1 MSDAIR
7 SRIAVLVAP
16 LSPPCGSDAR
26 FDPGYEALRDE
37 VKKLESPGGARV
49 DWAVVEK
56 RGSALLSATTK
67 DLLVAAYT
75 AHALFECEGP
85 GGLGAGLLLLNE
97 MLDGFWDGLF
107 PPMARMRARSSAL
120 AWWVERT
127 SIRLSTHHGAFD
139 AELLVLLASES
150 ERLSTLV
157 RGRFGDAAP
166 AIGPLQQAIERIRLN
181 NGAAPS
187 DGGAAPLAQNS
198 AAAATPA
205 APPAS
210 TASAGAPAP
219 VATATATLPDTGA
232 APMLDAAPASSST
245 AVSADP
251 AATVGPAGAG
261 DLAAQVAARAAEWL
275 APIRADQPAGDDARY
290 DDGYVRVRDQ
300 IKRLDSPAGIAVEWV
315 HVLRDSSALLQ
326 TRSKDLLIAVHL
338 VYALYD
344 QRGLDGL
351 YSGLCLL
358 HGLLERYWDGLYPDL
373 RRGPRARAN
382 AIAWLI
388 ARLDTLGER
397 PLAPAEHPLV
407 AQLVQLAA
415 ELERMVDA
423 RFADQRPALSPLSS
437 ALERLALAVPAPA
450 PPKAAVAAA
459 PEPAAKTTTP
469 AAVPAPLPAA
479 AAASPAPAPG
489 PAVAAKLPTEIG
501 PAPVV
506 SNQYELDA
514 FYRKL
519 RTQLWE
525 LANALR
531 TVDDADP
538 VAYRLARTA
547 SYLTVVDTVQSE
559 PNGNTTF
566 GAPSPYLLGEV
577 EGLVKDQQWQ
587 KALALAE
594 SSLQKSAY
602 LLDLHRHVHDALQ
615 RLGPRYARAQRTV
628 EAELG
633 SLLKRAPELP
643 ERRFDN
649 GTPFADAATQEWLA
663 QLAAASGGG
672 ANGGKPGDDA
682 DPEDQATLAAVRSSI
697 AAGQTVEALEAFE
710 ELQARLGSG
719 RERFSARLIVA
730 RAHASAGDGEMA
742 AAVFEGLIEELDRHR
757 LDVWDP
763 SLASECLASY
773 YHCLKALGQRDKEMA
788 QAAGVVYRRLC
799 RVDPKRALT
808 EASR

>member
-1 MSDAIR
+1 MTAAIR
-7 SRIAVLVAP
+7 SRVAQLIAP
-16 LSPPCGSDAR
+16 LPATPCGSDAR
-26 FDPGYEALRDE
+26 FDPGYEALREE
-37 VKKLESPGGARV
+37 VKKLESPGAARV
-49 DWAVVEK
+49 DWAAVEK

-85 GGLGAGLLLLNE
+85 SGLGAGLLLLNE

-127 SIRLSTHHGAFD
+127 SIRLGSHDGVFD
-139 AELLVLLASES
+139 AELLALLASEC

-181 NGAAPS
+181 AG
-187 DGGAAPLAQNS
+187 
-198 AAAATPA
+198 
-205 APPAS
+205 
-210 TASAGAPAP
+210 GAPAP
-219 VATATATLPDTGA
+219 AAAAAGPNPPSSSPASPSPSPSPTPATAVPPDPPAA
-232 APMLDAAPASSST
+232 APS
-245 AVSADP
+245 AVTPSADSP
-251 AATVGPAGAG
+251 SADGD
-261 DLAAQVAARAAEWL
+261 DLAAQLAARAAEWL
-275 APIRADQPAGDDARY
+275 APIRPDQPAGDDARY

-300 IKRLDSPAGIAVEWV
+300 IKRLDSPAGIAVDWAA
-315 HVLRDSSALLQ
+315 VLRDGSGLLQ
-326 TRSKDLLIAVHL
+326 TRSKDLLIAAHVA
-338 VYALYD
+338 YALYD

-382 AIAWLI
+382 GIAWLI

-397 PLAPAEHPLV
+397 ALAPAELPMV
-407 AQLVQLAA
+407 AQLAQVAA
-415 ELERMVDA
+415 ELERAVET
-423 RFADQRPALSPLSS
+423 RFAEQRPALSPLSA

-450 PPKAAVAAA
+450 PPPKTAAA
-459 PEPAAKTTTP
+459 PTP
-469 AAVPAPLPAA
+469 AAPLATPAATPAPSSAPTAAGPAA
-479 AAASPAPAPG
+479 APAAAPT
-489 PAVAAKLPTEIG
+489 VAAKLPTEIG
-501 PAPVV
+501 PVPVV

-519 RTQLWE
+519 RGQLWD

-531 TVDDADP
+531 GVDDADP
-538 VAYRLARTA
+538 LAYRLARTA
-547 SYLTVVDTVQSE
+547 AYLTVVDTVPTE

-577 EGLVKDQQWQ
+577 EGLVKDQHWQ

-602 LLDLHRHVHDALQ
+602 LLDLHRHVHASLQ

-628 EAELG
+628 EAELS
-633 SLLKRAPELP
+633 SLLERAPELA
-643 ERRFDN
+643 ERKFDN
-649 GTPFADAATQEWLA
+649 GTPFADAATKEWLA
-663 QLAAASGGG
+663 ELAASGGG
-672 ANGGKPGDDA
+672 AGATKAGDEADA
-682 DPEDQATLAAVRSSI
+682 EDQAALAAVRSAI
-697 AAGQTVEALEAFE
+697 AAGQTADALEAFE
-710 ELQARLGSG
+710 DLLGRLGSG
-719 RERFSARLIVA
+719 RERFGARLVVA
-730 RAHASAGDGEMA
+730 RAHAAAGSGEMA
-742 AAVFEGLIEELDRHR
+742 AAMFEGLIEELDRHR
-757 LDVWDP
+757 IDVWDP

>member
-1 MSDAIR
+1 M
-7 SRIAVLVAP
+7 P
-16 LSPPCGSDAR
+16 
-26 FDPGYEALRDE
+26 
-37 VKKLESPGGARV
+37 
-49 DWAVVEK
+49 
-56 RGSALLSATTK
+56 
-67 DLLVAAYT
+67 
-75 AHALFECEGP
+75 
-85 GGLGAGLLLLNE
+85 
-97 MLDGFWDGLF
+97 
-107 PPMARMRARSSAL
+107 
-120 AWWVERT
+120 
-127 SIRLSTHHGAFD
+127 
-139 AELLVLLASES
+139 
-150 ERLSTLV
+150 
-157 RGRFGDAAP
+157 AP
-166 AIGPLQQAIERIRLN
+166 AP
-181 NGAAPS
+181 
-187 DGGAAPLAQNS
+187 
-198 AAAATPA
+198 AATPA
-205 APPAS
+205 AA
-210 TASAGAPAP
+210 
-219 VATATATLPDTGA
+219 VANE
-232 APMLDAAPASSST
+232 PASSPAASSET
-245 AVSADP
+245 AVPADP
-251 AATVGPAGAG
+251 AATAAATADDPAAKH
-261 DLAAQVAARAAEWL
+261 AARAAEWL
-275 APIRADQPAGDDARY
+275 APIRPDQPAGDDARY
-290 DDGYVRVRDQ
+290 DDGYTRVREQ
-300 IKRLDSPAGIAVEWV
+300 IKRLDSPAGIPVEWV
-315 HVLRDSSALLQ
+315 HVLRDGSALLQ
-326 TRSKDLLIAVHL
+326 TRSKDLLIAAHVA
-338 VYALYD
+338 YALYD

-358 HGLLERYWDGLYPDL
+358 HGLLDRYWDGLYPDL

-397 PLAPAEHPLV
+397 PLAPAEHSLV
-407 AQLVQLAA
+407 AELAQIAA
-415 ELERMVDA
+415 ELERVVDA

-450 PPKAAVAAA
+450 APPVPKAATASTPPAA
-459 PEPAAKTTTP
+459 PKPAPAATPATPPTP
-469 AAVPAPLPAA
+469 AATQAAQVAAPA
-479 AAASPAPAPG
+479 PAPAPG

-501 PAPVV
+501 PVPVV

-519 RTQLWE
+519 RGQLWD

-531 TVDDADP
+531 AVDDADP

-547 SYLTVVDTVQSE
+547 SYLTVVDTVANE

-602 LLDLHRHVHDALQ
+602 LLDLHRHVHASLL

-643 ERRFDN
+643 ERKFDN
-649 GTPFADAATQEWLA
+649 GTAFADATTKEWLA
-663 QLAAASGGG
+663 GLAAASGGG
-672 ANGGKPGDDA
+672 AGAAKADDA
-682 DPEDQATLAAVRSSI
+682 GEAEDQAALVAVRSAI
-697 AAGQTVEALEAFE
+697 AAGQTAEALEAFDD
-710 ELQARLGSG
+710 LLARLASG
-719 RERFSARLIVA
+719 RERFSARLVVA
-730 RAHASAGDGEMA
+730 RAHAAAGAGDMA
-742 AAVFEGLIEELDRHR
+742 AAMFEGLIEELDRHR